1 MEKLFKVIYVLDVE
15 RVELVAYKIK
25 GLDRTC

>member
-15 RVELVAYKIK
+15 RVELVAYQIK